1 MNTLLRK
8 SNKPAK
14 PSARKP
20 GAPGAW
26 SVPSTRLWVS
36 ILFIVLV
43 FVMGGGARADL
54 QSLVLLRPI
63 SVLFLLYACAICTV
77 QDLQS
82 IKWPLIMLASLAGWI
97 AIQLIPLP
105 PELWRSLPGRQI
117 TVDIENAI
125 GMQPVWRPISMSPV
139 KTLNSLMSLIVPM
152 AMLLLYS
159 IQSDT
164 DRQRLWYVFGA
175 LIAMSGLLGLLQ
187 IAGPDKGPLY
197 FYRITNSGS
206 PVGLFA
212 NRNHQAVVLAFLLPI
227 ATLFILAR
235 SRRQPGAES
244 RGIGLTIILALAMVI
259 VPLLLLTGSR
269 AGLMAGALALVAAI
283 AIFRIAT
290 TNAGKRAEKSERTGW
305 RFWAPIIV
313 GAALPVTVAL
323 AIYFERA
330 MALDRLLGDDPQG
343 GIRTRVLPVLGQMI
357 EHFFPIG
364 AGFGSFEH
372 VYRQF
377 EPYDLLSE
385 FYLNQAHNDL
395 AQALI
400 EGGLPMMILLA
411 AAGAWLFSI
420 GKSMLAGF
428 RAGHGRPAEEMVA
441 LSIVV
446 IFGVASLADYPLRVP
461 SAMVLFAYCCAVL
474 SVGAARPHDRTGR
487 ALVRMTS

>member
-1 MNTLLRK
+1 M
-8 SNKPAK
+8 
-14 PSARKP
+14 
-20 GAPGAW
+20 
-26 SVPSTRLWVS
+26 PSTRLWAS

-63 SVLFLLYACAICTV
+63 SVLFLLYACAICKV
-77 QDLQS
+77 QDLRS
-82 IKWPLIMLASLAGWI
+82 VKWPLVMLASLGGWM

-105 PELWRSLPGRQI
+105 PELWRSLPGHQI
-117 TVDIENAI
+117 TVDIESAI
-125 GMQPVWRPISMSPV
+125 GMQSGWRPISMSPA

-152 AMLLLYS
+152 TMLLLYS

-164 DRQRLWYVFGA
+164 DRRRLWYVFAA

-212 NRNHQAVVLAFLLPI
+212 NRNHQAVVLAFLLPV
-227 ATLFILAR
+227 ATLFILVR
-235 SRRQPGAES
+235 SRRQSGPELE
-244 RGIGLTIILALAMVI
+244 GIGLTIILGLAMVI

-283 AIFRIAT
+283 AIFRIASR
-290 TNAGKRAEKSERTGW
+290 NAGKRVEKADRTGW
-305 RFWAPIIV
+305 RFGAPIVV
-313 GAALPVTVAL
+313 GSALPVTVAL

-330 MALDRLLGDDPQG
+330 IALDRLLGDDPQG

-357 EHFFPIG
+357 EHFFPVG

-377 EPYDLLSE
+377 EPDDLLSE
-385 FYLNQAHNDL
+385 FYLNQAHNDW

-400 EGGLPMMILLA
+400 EGGLPVMILLV
-411 AAGAWLFSI
+411 AAGAWLFSL
-420 GKSMLAGF
+420 GKSILASL
-428 RAGHGRPAEEMVA
+428 RAGHGRPAEELVA
-441 LSIVV
+441 LSIVL
-446 IFGVASLADYPLRVP
+446 IIGVASLADYPLRVP
-461 SAMVLFAYCCAVL
+461 SVMVLFAYCCAVL
-474 SVGAARPHDRTGR
+474 SAEAGRPHGPPGR
-487 ALVRMTS
+487 ALERVRG